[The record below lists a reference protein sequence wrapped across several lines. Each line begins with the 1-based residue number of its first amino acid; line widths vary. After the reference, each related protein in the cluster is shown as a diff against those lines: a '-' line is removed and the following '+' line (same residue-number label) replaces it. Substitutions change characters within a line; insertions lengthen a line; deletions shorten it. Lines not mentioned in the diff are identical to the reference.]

1 MSDIYYSIK
10 RAFYLNVI
18 VIEKAYYR
26 DNYEGTPCKVACLKL
41 GSVDYDSSLTDRT
54 LSKRFNEHLTNFGA
68 TKSLP
73 ILVCERYHPKELEC
87 DIKLLL
93 KGMNIDI
100 ICLPKGNISK
110 EFYPIS
116 SKIIKIIESYIKEND
131 WEIPYKNN
139 EIITAINNCEQS
151 NHSDEIFDLIDDDE
165 ELIILDAPSDSLK
178 PVQIQK
184 YKENSHFE
192 YAEHYDSNND
202 SNNDS
207 SNDSFDNSSD
217 DSTDDSCDNS
227 SDDSSDDSN
236 TQESLDG

>member
-1 MSDIYYSIK
+1 MSDIYSGIK

-93 KGMNIDI
+93 KDMNLDI

-116 SKIIKIIESYIKEND
+116 SKIIKIIESHIKEND
-131 WEIPYKNN
+131 WEISYKNN

-151 NHSDEIFDLIDDDE
+151 NYSDEIFDLIDDDD
-165 ELIILDAPSDSLK
+165 ELIILDSPNDSLK
-178 PVQIQK
+178 PIQIQK

-192 YAEHYDSNND
+192 YTKYSDSND
-202 SNNDS
+202 SNDDS
-207 SNDSFDNSSD
+207 SDDSFDNSSD
-217 DSTDDSCDNS
+217 DST
-227 SDDSSDDSN
+227 DDSSDDSN